1 MESALFFRVQSGKMI
16 VSLLICT
23 LIFENPGLKKFRS
36 VSNLRKISGPANLN
50 LFSVC
55 HLDFFLVYGLS
66 LAFFL
71 GGDLEKKSR
80 FAGPEIFLRF
90 EADLDFSRPGFLEIK
105 VQIKRP
111 SVNWK
116 SELTPHLQYIFVIS
130 YIFINLNLALSYR
143 YVVNK
148 KAKKGGRPT
157 SRKLYMLP
165 RGHGWWVFLSLSPT
179 YINKATRYL
188 CRLNIVKI
196 LQNY

>member
-1 MESALFFRVQSGKMI
+1 ME
-16 VSLLICT
+16 T
-23 LIFENPGLKKFRS
+23 L
-36 VSNLRKISGPANLN
+36 
-50 LFSVC
+50 
-55 HLDFFLVYGLS
+55 
-66 LAFFL
+66 
-71 GGDLEKKSR
+71 KKSR
-80 FAGPEIFLRF
+80 FAGPEFFLRF

-179 YINKATRYL
+179 YMYIHKATKKL
-188 CRLNIVKI
+188 FRLNIVFRGAIWGLTFICKI
-196 LQNY
+196 ECGAAAAARLRVMVV